1 MKVHQNQSTHE
12 SMHQNQSIHES
23 INPMSCRAT
32 IRVPISQI
40 SYQKLKQSRSG
51 KPASGGPRKRRR
63 DAGANRW
70 RPAEVAQGR
79 TGEGGGCNSA
89 AQGPAQGRRG
99 EPAWRP
105 AVGGGGG
112 GGGTWPNPAPASSVW
127 STGRAPP
134 APCLRPRWRE
144 RGTSCWFSVPWP
156 SLLMGLGLGWFFFLV
171 GLQF

>member
-32 IRVPISQI
+32 VRVPISQI

-63 DAGANRW
+63 DAGRTGDGGVR

-79 TGEGGGCNSA
+79 TGEVGGCDSA
-89 AQGPAQGRRG
+89 AQGHRG

-105 AVGGGGG
+105 AVGGGGCGG

-127 STGRAPP
+127 LTGRAPP

-144 RGTSCWFSVPWP
+144 RGTSC
-156 SLLMGLGLGWFFFLV
+156 
-171 GLQF
+171 